1 MNVWMLGMCLMEGV
15 GEMCK
20 SVMLDGKRVRDAFSR
35 FPSGVAAIAARC
47 EGRLQVL
54 VASSFTVGV
63 SLDPPLAGVFVQKGS
78 STWRVLVR
86 APRLGVSILGAKHA
100 AICRQLACR
109 DKEVRFCGVPTRET
123 PMGAVRIEGASV
135 WFDCSV
141 HALHDAGD
149 HDAVQLLVHD
159 FRIDEAV
166 DPLVF
171 HCSRFT
177 HLMPPVQQAS
187 CAGGAP

>member
-1 MNVWMLGMCLMEGV
+1 
-15 GEMCK
+15 MCK
-20 SVMLDGKRVRDAFSR
+20 SAMLDGKRVRDAFSR
-35 FPSGVAAIAARC
+35 FPSGVAAIAAMC
-47 EGRLQVL
+47 EGRPQVL

-63 SLDPPLAGVFVQKGS
+63 SLDPPLAGFFVQKGS
-78 STWRVLVR
+78 STWRALVQ

-109 DKEVRFCGVPTRET
+109 DKEARFCGVQTRVT
-123 PMGAVRIEGASV
+123 SMGAMQIEGAPV
-135 WFDCSV
+135 WFDCSL

-159 FRIDEAV
+159 FCIDEAV
-166 DPLVF
+166 APLVF

-177 HLMPPVQQAS
+177 HLMPSMQQAS
-187 CAGGAP
+187 CAGGA